1 MTNLILFSCVCLGQG
16 PLDWFIGEGGR
27 IRVLVRVKGGIR
39 FMVVVV
45 EIVDQAYKLS
55 RSTVSR
61 IVSIRHPTEGS
72 GIFQKVVDRPVKI
85 GYLDRAFWISLADSD
100 PRLQLLVAAV
110 RDVSYFSWKE
120 PQETAFIVR
129 STTA

>member
-1 MTNLILFSCVCLGQG
+1 MLIR
-16 PLDWFIGEGGR
+16 R
-27 IRVLVRVKGGIR
+27 I
-39 FMVVVV
+39 
-45 EIVDQAYKLS
+45 KLS
-55 RSTVSR
+55 RSAVSR